1 MPQNDRNNRNR
12 PILSLDSVVMPYS
25 PDAEQAVLG
34 CILMEPSCMPQVQLY
49 LRPDSFYMPQHR
61 DIFEVMMAIETSG
74 GKLDPL
80 VVLEQLKLRETFDES
95 TGRNYLHQ
103 LAESVPSI
111 RNVEQYAKIVRE
123 KYYLRTLINA
133 SRDIIEETTSSDAQA
148 DLLLDSAEQKIYDI
162 RRGKSSGAP
171 TRLSDIIINEVY
183 DKLNKLN
190 SEEKDLY
197 KGFPT
202 GYNDLDTVLTGLHRS
217 DLILIGA
224 RPAMGKTSFALNL
237 ARNLALLG
245 KKKVVFFSL
254 EMTKEQLAQRVLSTE
269 ARVQS
274 YKMRTGEL
282 DSDDWTRLGVATS
295 VLNDCELYF
304 DDTSNIT
311 VPEMKAKVRRMRD
324 VDCVIIDYLGLIKSP
339 VRVENRVQEVTEITR
354 TLKLMAKDLA
364 VPVVCCAQLSRG
376 TEGRG
381 KSHRPQLADLRE
393 SGSIEQDAD
402 IVLMLYRPDYYA
414 GEKKDDNSPEE
425 QPPEGEAP
433 NANKVEIIVAKN
445 RHGPTN
451 TVELVF
457 DPEHTAFLGI
467 ERLRHEM

>member
-1 MPQNDRNNRNR
+1 MEHNQI
-12 PILSLDSVVMPYS
+12 PISLDSVSMPYS
-25 PDAEQAVLG
+25 ADAEQAVLG
-34 CILMEPSCMPQVQLY
+34 CILMEPSCLTQVQLHV
-49 LRPDSFYMPQHR
+49 RPDYFYVPQHR
-61 DIFEVMMAIETSG
+61 EIFEIMVAVETSG
-74 GKLDPL
+74 GRVDPL
-80 VVLEQLKLRETFDES
+80 VVLEQMKARGSMEETAA
-95 TGRNYLHQ
+95 RNYLRQ

-111 RNVEQYAKIVRE
+111 RNVEQYAGIVRE
-123 KYYLRTLINA
+123 KYYLRTLINT
-133 SRDIIEETTSSDAQA
+133 SREIIEDTAASDADA
-148 DLLLDSAEQKIYDI
+148 DLLLDDAEQKIYNI
-162 RRGKSSGAP
+162 RRGKTSSAP
-171 TRLSDIIINEVY
+171 SKLSDIIIGEVY
-183 DKLNKLN
+183 DKLYKLN
-190 SEEKDLY
+190 SEDKELY

-202 GYNDLDTVLTGLHRS
+202 GFSDLDSVLTGLHRS

-237 ARNLALLG
+237 ARNLSLLG

-254 EMTKEQLAQRVLSTE
+254 EMTKEQLAQRVLCSE
-269 ARVQS
+269 ARIKS

-282 DSDDWTRLGVATS
+282 DDDDWTRLGIATN

-304 DDTSNIT
+304 DDASAIT

-339 VRVENRVQEVTEITR
+339 HRIENRVQEVTEITR

-381 KSHRPQLADLRE
+381 KSHRPQLADLRD

-402 IVLMLYRPDYYA
+402 IVLMLYRPEYYA
-414 GEKKDDNSPEE
+414 AEKKDDNKPDAPQED
-425 QPPEGEAP
+425 AP
-433 NANKVEIIVAKN
+433 NANEVEIIVAKN

-451 TVELVF
+451 TVKLIF
-457 DPEHTAFLGI
+457 DSEHTQFIGI
-467 ERLRHEM
+467 ERLHNEM